1 MDREK
6 LKDVL
11 TNFAH
16 SCNCTLGQ
24 MIFMTT
30 GMTMLVG
37 SVLPSPGL
45 YLTALVTGS
54 ALAWTFRGDLRN

>member
-11 TNFAH
+11 TDFAH

-37 SVLPSPGL
+37 SVMGSPGL
-45 YLTALVTGS
+45 YITALVTGS
-54 ALAWTFRGDLRN
+54 GLAWVCRRDLRR

>member
-11 TNFAH
+11 TDFAH

-37 SVLPSPGL
+37 SVLGSPGL

-54 ALAWTFRGDLRN
+54 GLAWAFKGDLRR

>member
-11 TNFAH
+11 TDFAH

-37 SVLPSPGL
+37 SVMGSPGL
-45 YLTALVTGS
+45 YITALVTGS
-54 ALAWTFRGDLRN
+54 GLAWVFRRDLRR